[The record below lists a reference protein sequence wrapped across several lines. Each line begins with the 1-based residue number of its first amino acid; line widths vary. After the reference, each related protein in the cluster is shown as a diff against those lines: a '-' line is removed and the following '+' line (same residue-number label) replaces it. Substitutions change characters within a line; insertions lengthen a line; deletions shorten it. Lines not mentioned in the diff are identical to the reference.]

1 MKKFFLFLVLFF
13 SLFSCQ
19 EDVKFNNPAFQA
31 MKDNVLWKA
40 VQTRATVYSSGK
52 VVVEAYTATEVMT
65 LENSS
70 TAVGVYTI
78 GTNANTT
85 ANYQYTDP
93 ITKEKIIFSSGFNV
107 GNGELEITDYD
118 AVGKTISG
126 TFKCNLVNTFDNPM
140 AGPTL
145 NFQYGVFYKVPVTV
159 K

>member
-65 LENSS
+65 IENSS

-107 GNGELEITDYD
+107 GNGELEIT
-118 AVGKTISG
+118 
-126 TFKCNLVNTFDNPM
+126 
-140 AGPTL
+140 
-145 NFQYGVFYKVPVTV
+145 
-159 K
+159 